1 MPLFL
6 VPLITFLSSV
16 FTLLVKHPI
25 VLKMMFFA
33 IFTGLIAFAL
43 SFFFDMVRP
52 YIVSSPILSVAYQL
66 GMIQA
71 LALFITIVIAGF
83 GVKQVLAFIRS

>member
-1 MPLFL
+1 M
-6 VPLITFLSSV
+6 
-16 FTLLVKHPI
+16 LVKHPI